1 MALFQI
7 AEPGQAQAPHQR
19 RLAVGIDLG
28 TTNSLVASVLSG
40 SAKVMA
46 NEASETSI
54 PSVVHYQEDGTVLV
68 GSTAQAKAVADPYNT
83 IASAKRLMG
92 KGASDLANTLFA
104 DRYLFDTDS
113 GSIPAFK
120 TQAGSK
126 TAVDVSAAIL
136 RSLKITAEKSLGGE
150 LVGAVITVPA
160 YFDDAQRQ
168 ATKDAATVAGLHV
181 LRLLNE
187 PTAAALAYGLDK
199 KEDACVAIFDLGG
212 GTFDISLL
220 KMQRGLFEV
229 MATAGDTALG
239 GDDFDH
245 ALAAWLAEQSDTSD
259 ITDASTQRSLLN
271 IARDVKEQLS
281 AKTRCD
287 YAIPLADGACFK
299 GSIDRKQF
307 NVLIEPLFKRSLKS
321 CRQALRDA
329 DIEKADVDA
338 VVMVGGST
346 RVPLIR
352 ERVSEFFGKTV
363 LTDINP
369 DEVVAVGA
377 ALQADVLA
385 GNKPDSELLLLDVI
399 PLSLGLETMGGLAEK
414 VIPRN
419 TTIPIARAQEFTTY
433 KDGQTALALHVVQG
447 ERELVSDC
455 RSLAR
460 FELRDIPPR
469 VAGAVRIQVIF
480 QVDADGLLTVSA
492 IEKESGVVASVDV
505 KPSYGL
511 SDNEIE
517 QMLTASMEHASDD
530 MQARA
535 LQEQKVEADRVIEAL
550 NSALQS
556 DGDEHL
562 NIGERSIIDK
572 AISELQIAKA
582 GDCTD
587 VIKIAIA
594 KVEKVSNTYV
604 ERRMNASVR
613 KMMAGKQ
620 LADVE
625 SDCSAHT
632 PET

>member
-1 MALFQI
+1 
-7 AEPGQAQAPHQR
+7 
-19 RLAVGIDLG
+19 
-28 TTNSLVASVLSG
+28 
-40 SAKVMA
+40 
-46 NEASETSI
+46 
-54 PSVVHYQEDGTVLV
+54 
-68 GSTAQAKAVADPYNT
+68 
-83 IASAKRLMG
+83 
-92 KGASDLANTLFA
+92 
-104 DRYLFDTDS
+104 
-113 GSIPAFK
+113 
-120 TQAGSK
+120 
-126 TAVDVSAAIL
+126 
-136 RSLKITAEKSLGGE
+136 
-150 LVGAVITVPA
+150 
-160 YFDDAQRQ
+160 
-168 ATKDAATVAGLHV
+168 
-181 LRLLNE
+181 
-187 PTAAALAYGLDK
+187 
-199 KEDACVAIFDLGG
+199 
-212 GTFDISLL
+212 
-220 KMQRGLFEV
+220 MQRGLFEV

-245 ALAAWLAEQSDTSD
+245 TLSHWLLEQAGSTVSK
-259 ITDASTQRSLLN
+259 DASAQRNLLS
-271 IARDVKEQLS
+271 IARGIKEQLS
-281 AKTRCD
+281 DHEVCE
-287 YAIPLADGACFK
+287 YSIPLENGKTYQGKVSRD
-299 GSIDRKQF
+299 QF
-307 NVLIEPLFKRSLKS
+307 NALIDPLFTRSLKA

-329 DIEKADVDA
+329 NIEKSAVDA
-338 VVMVGGST
+338 IVMVGGST
-346 RVPLIR
+346 RVPLVR
-352 ERVSEFFGKTV
+352 EQVGEFFGKSV

-377 ALQADVLA
+377 ALQADILA

-511 SDNEIE
+511 SDVEIE
-517 QMLTASMEHASDD
+517 QMLSASMEHASDD
-530 MQARA
+530 MKMRA
-535 LQEQKVEADRVIEAL
+535 LQEQKVEADRVMEAL
-550 NSALQS
+550 NSALQA

-562 NIGERSIIDK
+562 DNTERSTIDQGLS
-572 AISELQIAKA
+572 AL
-582 GDCTD
+582 
-587 VIKIAIA
+587 KIARDGDSTESIKSAIA
-594 KVEKVSNTYV
+594 VVEKASDTYV

-625 SDCSAHT
+625 A
-632 PET
+632 ETKN

>member
-40 SAKVMA
+40 SAKVLA
-46 NEASETSI
+46 NEQAETSI
-54 PSVVHYQEDGTVLV
+54 PSVVHYQEDGAALV
-68 GSTAQAKAVADPYNT
+68 GTAAQAMAVADPYNT

-92 KGASDLANTLFA
+92 KGASDLADTLFA
-104 DRYLFDTDS
+104 DRYQFDTDS

-120 TQAGSK
+120 TQAGNK
-126 TAVDVSAAIL
+126 TAVDVSTAIL
-136 RSLKITAEKSLGGE
+136 QSLKNTAELSLGGE

-187 PTAAALAYGLDK
+187 PTAAALAYGLDA

-245 ALAAWLAEQSDTSD
+245 ALAAFLAKQAGISELS
-259 ITDASTQRSLLN
+259 DASQQRNLLN
-271 IARDVKEQLS
+271 IAREVKEQLS
-281 AKTRCD
+281 NQSSCD
-287 YAIPLADGACFK
+287 FEIPLADGASFT
-299 GSIDRKQF
+299 GSIDREQF
-307 NVLIEPLFKRSLKS
+307 NKLIEPLFKHSLKS

-329 DIEKADVDA
+329 NIEKTNVDA

-346 RVPLIR
+346 RVPLVR
-352 ERVSEFFGKTV
+352 DRVSEFFGKTV

-377 ALQADVLA
+377 ALQADILA

-511 SDNEIE
+511 SDSEIE

-530 MQARA
+530 MHARA
-535 LQEQKVEADRVIEAL
+535 LQEQKVESDRVIEAIT
-550 NSALQS
+550 SALRS

-562 NIGERSIIDK
+562 DGDERAVIDS
-572 AISELQIAKA
+572 AISDLQNARD
-582 GDCTD
+582 GDSTD
-587 VIKIAIA
+587 VIKSAIA

-604 ERRMNASVR
+604 ERRMNATVR

-625 SDCSAHT
+625 ADGPADT
-632 PET
+632 E